1 MLGGKRL
8 TCFLL
13 SAIFAAE
20 ALYGIWSIRVW
31 RMMSQ
36 MATFPGEHLD
46 VYAPAWHPYTVWT
59 KVADWMMSSRNLALP
74 EAAGQIH
81 ATMWTMVIGGALCC
95 LLFFALAIRSK
106 AAEGNER

>member
-13 SAIFAAE
+13 SVIFAAE

-31 RMMSQ
+31 RMMSR
-36 MATFPGEHLD
+36 MGTFPGDHLD

-59 KVADWMMSSRNLALP
+59 KVANWMMSSRNLSLP
-74 EAAGQIH
+74 ESAGQIH
-81 ATMWTMVIGGALCC
+81 AIMWTMVIGGGLCA
-95 LLFFALAIRSK
+95 LLFSILAYRAK
-106 AAEGNER
+106 PKEA